1 MWTVNS
7 QRQPADNQSN
17 CEDVS
22 AHQRSTDCVDANSV
36 ALLNS
41 VQNPID
47 GQTHQNPSLEHQIAS
62 LDSNNLESSVTEMQQ
77 EGRSSSA
84 TTTANVLATRT
95 AGVDTVVSCDIADG
109 ADVKTIVVVDDDDD
123 DTSSEANPVTKKSS
137 WTAAYKAKIAA
148 EINNELAHP
157 DDVFI
162 TAAQY
167 KLDEECAEFAAR
179 AHAEDKTVELQIAN
193 TIFYLSSFHFK
204 EDNHSMRLYTDP
216 SPSLRRQEW
225 VDFVRRRNDDY
236 VLHLWDQRI
245 AVMLTLKSSET
256 NTYQPRFF
264 VAMTNLYMQLG
275 GGKVHK
281 ELVLLDI
288 LVRMDIHSYV
298 DALVGV
304 IATGEVSL
312 WKHSKDHL
320 RFLHCDFMNEVERG
334 ENFWIARR
342 KRYYEDKGL
351 ICLPQRLIPR
361 DLDAPRSRFAMSK
374 EFITNYKHGYT
385 TEAEFQANF
394 DKWTILPGRFKSF
407 KELADSTNK
416 KERKESN
423 AAAERAR
430 NDEQAKKDAAKKR
443 NDEINERRQATRRK
457 NIEEKKKADEQK
469 LLNKYVEDKRRT
481 AAPPPPSHYGASL
494 PHHPLYPAHRPVH
507 LPPPPAQKKIT
518 TSKSSSH
525 QKPCKHPVEELTY
538 SSSLTAENTSNQKKE
553 GPPLSRRHHQ
563 GNYCRRVFRHVELN

>member
-1 MWTVNS
+1 MKDPTDS
-7 QRQPADNQSN
+7 Q
-17 CEDVS
+17 
-22 AHQRSTDCVDANSV
+22 TK
-36 ALLNS
+36 
-41 VQNPID
+41 
-47 GQTHQNPSLEHQIAS
+47 TPSLEPQITS

-77 EGRSSSA
+77 GTA
-84 TTTANVLATRT
+84 TVLAYHTTTATVLANHTG
-95 AGVDTVVSCDIADG
+95 GVDTVVSCDIVDG
-109 ADVKTIVVVDDDDD
+109 ADVETIVVVADDD

-137 WTAAYKAKIAA
+137 WTAAYKAKVAA
-148 EINNELAHP
+148 EIKNELAHP

-167 KLDEECAEFAAR
+167 KLDRECAEFAAR

-225 VDFVRRRNDDY
+225 VDFVRRRNDGY

-304 IATGEVSL
+304 IATGEVRL

-342 KRYYEDKGL
+342 KQYYEDKGL

-361 DLDAPRSRFAMSK
+361 DLDAARSRFAMSK
-374 EFITNYKHGYT
+374 EFITNYKRGYT
-385 TEAEFQANF
+385 TDAEFQANF
-394 DKWTILPGRFKSF
+394 DKWTILSGRFKSL

-423 AAAERAR
+423 AAAERVR
-430 NDEQAKKDAAKKR
+430 NEEQAKTDAAKKR

-457 NIEEKKKADEQK
+457 NIEEKKKAEEQK
-469 LLNKYVEDKRRT
+469 LLNKYAEDKRRT
-481 AAPPPPSHYGASL
+481 AAPPPSYYGASL

-507 LPPPPAQKKIT
+507 LPPPPAQKKST
-518 TSKSSSH
+518 TSKSSH
-525 QKPCKHPVEELTY
+525 QKPCKYPVEELTY
-538 SSSLTAENTSNQKKE
+538 SSFTAENTSNQKQR

-563 GNYCRRVFRHVELN
+563 GNLRRVCRHHIELY